1 MGTVVKPTFNVD
13 QMITS
18 SEASKKFG
26 ELRKR
31 AQQLPQ
37 YITENGSVETVVI
50 GYKMFEQ
57 LYDRLTQLEEKEEE
71 RILLERIE
79 SLDVNPAATK
89 SWKETRRTS
98 KN

>member
-26 ELRKR
+26 ELRKK

-79 SLDVNPAATK
+79 SLDGNPAAAK

>member
-1 MGTVVKPTFNVD
+1 METMAKPKFDVD
-13 QMITS
+13 QMISS

-26 ELRKR
+26 ELRKK

-37 YITENGSVETVVI
+37 YITDNGTVETVLI

-57 LYDRLTQLEEKEEE
+57 LYDRLTQLEEQEEE

-79 SLDVNPAATK
+79 SLERNPASAK
-89 SWKETRRTS
+89 SWKEIRRTS